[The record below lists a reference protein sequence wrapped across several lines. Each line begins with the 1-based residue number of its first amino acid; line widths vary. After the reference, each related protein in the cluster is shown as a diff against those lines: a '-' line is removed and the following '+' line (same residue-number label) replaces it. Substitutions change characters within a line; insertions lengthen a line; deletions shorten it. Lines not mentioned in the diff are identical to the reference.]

1 MSVTSKTRSAARTGL
16 KIQRRVA
23 LAQFLFVP
31 TLLTATLLT
40 GALIIARRRDRAR
53 SSVSADSLPVPDSPA
68 ATA

>member
-1 MSVTSKTRSAARTGL
+1 MSVTSRTRSAARTGL

-31 TLLTATLLT
+31 TLVTAALLT
-40 GALIIARRRDRAR
+40 GALVIARRRDRSP
-53 SSVSADSLPVPDSPA
+53 SSAEAIPVPESPA

>member
-1 MSVTSKTRSAARTGL
+1 MSVTSRTRSAARTGL

-40 GALIIARRRDRAR
+40 GALIIARRRDR
-53 SSVSADSLPVPDSPA
+53 SSAGVESLPVPDSPA

>member
-40 GALIIARRRDRAR
+40 GALIIARRRDR
-53 SSVSADSLPVPDSPA
+53 SASNVEALPVPDSPA

>member
-40 GALIIARRRDRAR
+40 GALIIARRWNR
-53 SSVSADSLPVPDSPA
+53 SASNVETLPVPDSPA

>member
-1 MSVTSKTRSAARTGL
+1 MSVTSKTRSATHTGL

-40 GALIIARRRDRAR
+40 GALIIARKRDR
-53 SSVSADSLPVPDSPA
+53 SASNVETLPVPDSPA

>member
-40 GALIIARRRDRAR
+40 GALIIARKRDR
-53 SSVSADSLPVPDSPA
+53 SASNVETLPVPVSPA